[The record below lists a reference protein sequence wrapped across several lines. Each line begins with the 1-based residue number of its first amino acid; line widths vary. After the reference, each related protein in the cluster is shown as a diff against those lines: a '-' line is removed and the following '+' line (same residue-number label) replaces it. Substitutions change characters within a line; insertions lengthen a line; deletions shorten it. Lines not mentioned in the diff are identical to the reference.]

1 MAVTLTHKKTLL
13 SLAFMG
19 SLWKQAQ
26 VFLQWWLKE
35 LSLMLP
41 QRLLRLTQTSA
52 ANILIRVQDQ
62 EAVFIL
68 SEAELQNELIKV
80 DLQSTSPWDQ
90 HIRKIVRS
98 AGDKNLHEVVIE
110 VPDNWVLNKKLTLPS
125 AAKENL
131 REVLAF
137 EMDRQ
142 TPFTADQVYYDF
154 DVLGEDRANDT
165 LTIALHLAPRR
176 ALDPLLENIGECGL
190 KATKINVAA
199 EHDHP
204 AGHHICIALHDHD
217 KPNPSKGNG
226 ARANQILKLL
236 TVILG
241 VIAIALPLVKD
252 GIITMQLKSEATTA
266 RDNVSTV
273 EETHKMLQ
281 TQLIENSRLAVIK
294 REQPGAMQVL
304 DELTRILPD
313 NTWVSRLEIPQPR
326 VNIRGESSNA
336 ANLSTLIESSPFFS
350 NTQFDSSV
358 TRDTITGQENFSISA
373 NIQHG
378 SQP

>member
-1 MAVTLTHKKTLL
+1 
-13 SLAFMG
+13 
-19 SLWKQAQ
+19 
-26 VFLQWWLKE
+26 
-35 LSLMLP
+35 MLP

-313 NTWVSRLEIPQPR
+313 NTWVSRLEIHQPR